1 MLLCSLHLE
10 IVISHGKWLKEN
22 LNTIQVA
29 EENGHLEVVE
39 YLSEIQRNLR
49 RNLDQ
54 QKALCIIFLAPRN
67 GIFAPFFFA
76 RKN

>member
-54 QKALCIIFLAPRN
+54 QSTLYYLSGSKKWNFCAIF
-67 GIFAPFFFA
+67 FCS
-76 RKN
+76 